1 MESGM
6 GLDGGQSIVH
16 PPNPANP
23 AQPRWGH
30 TSWCS
35 FSKAMNWHNWGHF
48 FTPTRDSASH
58 FCTQCSLN
66 RLKMWSWWKS
76 SSPEIPGIS
85 KASTCLD
92 KWGLKAKDWN
102 KGQTKKNHWKTDGD
116 SSKKSFFCSSPPAR
130 AALRV
135 WSECPGSPPRFLPE
149 VFCCSHIR
157 RISRGSVSTS
167 AAPEYSTGQSS
178 LTCSCPQ
185 QNILR
190 VNPYFPA

>member
-66 RLKMWSWWKS
+66 RLKTWSWWKS

-102 KGQTKKNHWKTDGD
+102 KGQTKNPLENRWWFLKEVIFLFI
-116 SSKKSFFCSSPPAR
+116 SSCKGSTQSLEWMPWLSTKISS
-130 AALRV
+130 
-135 WSECPGSPPRFLPE
+135 WSILLF
-149 VFCCSHIR
+149 SH
-157 RISRGSVSTS
+157 
-167 AAPEYSTGQSS
+167 
-178 LTCSCPQ
+178 
-185 QNILR
+185 
-190 VNPYFPA
+190 